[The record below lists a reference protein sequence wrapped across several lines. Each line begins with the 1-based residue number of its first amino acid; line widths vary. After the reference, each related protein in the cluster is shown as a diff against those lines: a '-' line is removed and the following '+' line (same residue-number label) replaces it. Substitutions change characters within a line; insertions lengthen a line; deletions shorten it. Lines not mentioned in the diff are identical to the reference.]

1 MLTSTRLGATG
12 LRAGVI
18 AYRDALRSCSAV
30 LDRLNVYPVP
40 DGDTGKNMLGTVER
54 VVAELEGAEDSL
66 ADVCRAIAYG
76 SLMGASGNSGIIL
89 CQVLRGFTESLK
101 AVDDAGPAEV
111 AEGLTNASKQAD
123 NAVAR
128 PMEGTILSVVRA
140 SAAAAEEAA
149 AAGQDLEGLL
159 RASRAGAV
167 EALARTPEQL
177 PVLAQ
182 AGVVDAGGAGYCLF
196 LDGLLHVLA
205 GDPLPEL
212 PPVPE
217 GMLERVGG
225 TGPDAAAAA
234 QATTGGN
241 EGERDLSGLRYEVM
255 FLLEADDDLIP
266 AFKDVWSGIG
276 DSIVVVGG
284 DGLWNCHIHSD
295 DIGEAIE
302 AALDTGRPRRIKVTD
317 LLDQVEEE
325 RCEREGATAT
335 EPADSRPRAV
345 DPVPCAVVAVAT
357 GEGIRRIFHSLEV
370 HRVVTGGQTMNPST
384 EDLLEAVEA
393 VPADQVILLPNNK
406 NIVPVAKQVQALSQ
420 KTVRVVPTTSVTE
433 GFAALLDYDPQGDAE
448 HNATCMSAAAH
459 RVITG
464 EITRS
469 VRPSGSDA
477 GPIAEGDWIGL
488 SDDQISVVAPDL
500 AECVEGLLA
509 KLLDDS
515 HEIVT
520 LIEGDGAT
528 QADTRSIIGWLE
540 ERFPQVE
547 TEVHH
552 GGQPLYPYLLS
563 IE

>member
-12 LRAGVI
+12 LRAAVV
-18 AYRDALRSCSAV
+18 AFRDALRSCSPA
-30 LDRLNVYPVP
+30 LNRLNVYPVP

-54 VVAELEGAEDSL
+54 VVAELDGVGESL

-101 AVDDAGPAEV
+101 AVDAVGPAEV
-111 AEGLTNASKQAD
+111 AAGLMNASRQAD
-123 NAVAR
+123 GAVAR

-140 SAAAAEEAA
+140 SALAADQAAAD
-149 AAGQDLEGLL
+149 GRDLEGLL
-159 RASRAGAV
+159 RDCRAAAV
-167 EALARTPEQL
+167 DALARTPDQL

-182 AGVVDAGGAGYCLF
+182 AGVVDAGGAGYCLL
-196 LDGLLHVLA
+196 LDGLLHVVA
-205 GDPLPEL
+205 GDPLPDR

-217 GMLERVGG
+217 GMLESVGEVDLDALA
-225 TGPDAAAAA
+225 DAAH
-234 QATTGGN
+234 ATTDGDKDVS
-241 EGERDLSGLRYEVM
+241 ELRYEVM
-255 FLLEADDDLIP
+255 FLLEADDGLIP

-284 DGLWNCHIHSD
+284 DGIWNCHIHAD

-302 AALDTGRPRRIKVTD
+302 AALDTGRPRRIRVTD
-317 LLDQVEEE
+317 LHEQVEEE
-325 RCEREGATAT
+325 RWVREGAASSQP
-335 EPADSRPRAV
+335 EAV
-345 DPVPCAVVAVAT
+345 DTVPCAVVAVAN
-357 GEGIRRIFHSLEV
+357 GEGIRRIFHSLKV

-384 EDLLEAVEA
+384 EDLLAAVEA
-393 VPADQVILLPNNK
+393 VPADQVVLLPNNK
-406 NIVPVAKQVQALSQ
+406 NIVAVAKQVQGLTRKAVQ
-420 KTVRVVPTTSVTE
+420 VVPTTSVTE

-448 HNATCMSAAAH
+448 HNVRCMSAAAD

-464 EITRS
+464 EVTRS
-469 VRPSGSDA
+469 VRPSTSDVGA
-477 GPIAEGDWIGL
+477 IAEGDWLGL
-488 SDDQISVVAPDL
+488 SDDRMVVVAPSL

-528 QADTRSIIGWLE
+528 PGETRRITCWLE
-540 ERFPQVE
+540 ERFPHVE
-547 TEVHH
+547 VEVHH
-552 GGQPLYPYLLS
+552 GGQPLYPYLFS

>member
-1 MLTSTRLGATG
+1 MLTTTRLGASD
-12 LRAGVI
+12 LRAGVV
-18 AYRDALRSCSAV
+18 AFRDSLRSCASA
-30 LDRLNVYPVP
+30 LNRLNVYPVP

-54 VVAELEGAEDSL
+54 VVTELEGAEDTL
-66 ADVCRAIAYG
+66 PDVCRAVAYG

-89 CQVLRGFTESLK
+89 CQVLRGFTECLK
-101 AVDDAGPAEV
+101 SVDAAGPGEV
-111 AEGLTNASKQAD
+111 AAGLMNASKQAD
-123 NAVAR
+123 GAVAR

-140 SAAAAEEAA
+140 SAVAADTAAAE
-149 AAGQDLEGLL
+149 GQDLEGLL
-159 RASRAGAV
+159 RASRAAAV

-182 AGVVDAGGAGYCLF
+182 AGVVDAGGAGYCLL
-196 LDGLLHVLA
+196 LDGLLHVVA
-205 GDPLPEL
+205 GEPLPER

-217 GMLERVGG
+217 GMLETAGEVDL
-225 TGPDAAAAA
+225 DALADSAHA
-234 QATTGGN
+234 GSPGDKDVS
-241 EGERDLSGLRYEVM
+241 ELRYEVM
-255 FLLEADDDLIP
+255 FLLEADDALIP

-284 DGLWNCHIHSD
+284 DGLWNCHIHAD

-302 AALDTGRPRRIKVTD
+302 AALDTGRPRRIRVTD

-325 RCEREGATAT
+325 RWVREGAAASQP
-335 EPADSRPRAV
+335 EAV

-357 GEGIRRIFHSLEV
+357 GEGVRRIFHSLKV

-384 EDLLEAVEA
+384 EDLLAAVEA
-393 VPADQVILLPNNK
+393 VPADEVVLLPNNK
-406 NIVPVAKQVQALSQ
+406 NIVPVAKQVQGLTQ
-420 KTVRVVPTTSVTE
+420 KTVQVVPTTSVTE

-448 HNATCMSAAAH
+448 HNVRCMTAAAE

-464 EITRS
+464 EVTRS
-469 VRPSGSDA
+469 IRSSGSEA

-488 SDDQISVVAPDL
+488 SDDRILVVAPSL

-509 KLLDDS
+509 KLLDES
-515 HEIVT
+515 HEIIT
-520 LIEGDGAT
+520 LIEGEGAT
-528 QADTRSIIGWLE
+528 QADTRRITSWLE
-540 ERFPQVE
+540 ERFPHVE

-552 GGQPLYPYLLS
+552 GGQPLYPYLFS

>member
-1 MLTSTRLGATG
+1 MLTSTRLAATD
-12 LRAGVI
+12 LRAAVV
-18 AYRDALRSCSAV
+18 AYRDALRSCAPA
-30 LDRLNVYPVP
+30 LNRLNVYPVP

-54 VVAELEGAEDSL
+54 VVAELDGADDTM
-66 ADVCRAIAYG
+66 AGVCRAVAYG

-89 CQVLRGFTESLK
+89 CQVLRGFTEVLK
-101 AVDDAGPAEV
+101 GADAVGPAEV
-111 AEGLTNASKQAD
+111 AAGLSNASRQAD
-123 NAVAR
+123 VAVSR
-128 PMEGTILSVVRA
+128 PIEGTILSVVRA

-149 AAGQDLEGLL
+149 GAGQDLEGLL
-159 RASRAGAV
+159 RASRAAAV
-167 EALARTPEQL
+167 EALARTPDQL

-182 AGVVDAGGAGYCLF
+182 AGVVDAGGAGFCLL
-196 LDGLLHVLA
+196 LDGLLHVVA
-205 GDPLPEL
+205 GEPLPES

-217 GMLERVGG
+217 GMLAALGDVG
-225 TGPDAAAAA
+225 DAGDIGLDSLAEVAHAA
-234 QATTGGN
+234 TD
-241 EGERDLSGLRYEVM
+241 GEKDVSELRYEVM
-255 FLLEADDDLIP
+255 FLLEAEDARIP
-266 AFKDVWSGIG
+266 AFKDVWNGVG

-284 DGLWNCHIHSD
+284 DGLWNCHIHAD

-302 AALDTGRPRRIKVTD
+302 AALETGRPRRIKVTD

-325 RCEREGATAT
+325 RWVRQGAAAS
-335 EPADSRPRAV
+335 EPVVV

-357 GEGIRRIFHSLEV
+357 GDGIRRIFHSLKV

-384 EDLLEAVEA
+384 EDLLEAVTA
-393 VPADQVILLPNNK
+393 VPADEVILLPNNK
-406 NIVPVAKQVQALSQ
+406 NIVAVARQVQALSS

-433 GFAALLDYDPQGDAE
+433 GFAALLDYDPHGNAD
-448 HNATCMSAAAH
+448 HNARCMSAAAQ

-464 EITRS
+464 EVTRS
-469 VRPSGSDA
+469 VRSSGSEVGA
-477 GPIAEGDWIGL
+477 ISEGDWIGL
-488 SDDQISVVAPDL
+488 SDDRISVVAPSL
-500 AECVEGLLA
+500 YGCVEALLA
-509 KLLDDS
+509 KLLQDS

-528 QADTRSIIGWLE
+528 HGDTRRIESWIE